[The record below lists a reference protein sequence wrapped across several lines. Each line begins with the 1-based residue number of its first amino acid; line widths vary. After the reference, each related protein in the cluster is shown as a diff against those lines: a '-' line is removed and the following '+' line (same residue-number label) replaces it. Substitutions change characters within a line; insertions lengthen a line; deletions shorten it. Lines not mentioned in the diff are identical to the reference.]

1 MTPRTRA
8 DIPDA
13 RRIVVK
19 VGSSSISGANAG
31 QIGPLVDALAAA
43 HERGTDVR
51 LDENRRATR
60 AERRSEYHERM
71 DAKAEARAELQR
83 EREAGIWAE
92 DEAEVAVVD
101 ADVEAEDVTGRGEQ

>member
-1 MTPRTRA
+1 VFDWEPTLTSTAELITAP
-8 DIPDA
+8 
-13 RRIVVK
+13 
-19 VGSSSISGANAG
+19 
-31 QIGPLVDALAAA
+31 
-43 HERGTDVR
+43 RGTDVR

-92 DEAEVAVVD
+92 EADITDGDAAVD
-101 ADVEAEDVTGRGEQ
+101 AEDVTGRGEQ